1 MSNAIIRQTGA
12 GSVVADNI
20 WQFRLGAG
28 SFALGLLAGAAATAL
43 VRAAAVRRTRPR
55 PPTPSG
61 WPVGFAH
68 RGGADVVPE
77 NTVEGF
83 REGLQM
89 LGGDGVVELDVHA
102 TADGVV
108 VVLHD
113 PDVGRTTDGSGGVA
127 EKTLAEVQALD
138 AGYQHTTDGGLT
150 FPWRD
155 RGVRV
160 PTLAAVYQEF
170 PDRPVN
176 IELKGTRPG
185 IEQLLVDVI
194 AAAGA
199 EARTLVVADRRA
211 PLQRFRRA
219 CAGTVATGASTGE
232 LTLFWLLSLAHLS
245 DLYQPPF
252 QALQPPEHV
261 KGVRVVS
268 PHLVR
273 EAHRRGL
280 RVDVWTIDTEPAM
293 RRLLAMG
300 VDGIMTDRPD
310 ILGRVLGTA

>member
-1 MSNAIIRQTGA
+1 MSNAIIRQTGP

-20 WQFRLGAG
+20 WQLRLGAG
-28 SFALGLLAGAAATAL
+28 SFALGLLAGVTAAAL
-43 VRAAAVRRTRPR
+43 VRAVVAGRSQPR
-55 PPTPSG
+55 PATPAG

-83 REGLQM
+83 REGLRM
-89 LGGDGVVELDVHA
+89 LGGDAVVELDVHA
-102 TADGVV
+102 TADGAV

-113 PDVGRTTDGSGGVA
+113 PDVGRTTDGSGPVA

-138 AGYQHTTDGGLT
+138 AGHQHTTDGGLT
-150 FPWRD
+150 FPWRG
-155 RGVRV
+155 RGLRV
-160 PTLAAVYQEF
+160 PTLATVYEEF
-170 PDRPVN
+170 PDHPVN
-176 IELKGTRPG
+176 IEVKGTRPG
-185 IEQLLVDVI
+185 IEELLAEVV

-211 PLQRFRRA
+211 PLRRFRRA
-219 CAGTVATGASTGE
+219 SGGRVATGASRGE
-232 LTLFWLLSLAHLS
+232 FVLFWLLALARLS
-245 DLYQPPF
+245 DLYRPPF
-252 QALQPPEHV
+252 QALQPPERV
-261 KGVRVVS
+261 RGVPVVT

-310 ILGRVLGTA
+310 VLGRVLGAG